1 VKHSCRSHL
10 CFVGLNVTESSLAF
24 VTCLRTC
31 PLPPPL
37 TPALIELLKEHG
49 VFYQAYSVM
58 NAFLPQ
64 FHMDNFPRGSPE
76 WERVTSAVFA
86 VSGFG
91 DALESEGF
99 PHMSESELLIA
110 YLTANGVGII
120 PRSGNHA
127 HIASNAKAAGA
138 LDALPADRLEDLGH
152 LLDEW
157 LRATHKQPKQSPHTG
172 DEDL

>member
-1 VKHSCRSHL
+1 
-10 CFVGLNVTESSLAF
+10 
-24 VTCLRTC
+24 
-31 PLPPPL
+31 
-37 TPALIELLKEHG
+37 LIELLKEHG

-157 LRATHKQPKQSPHTG
+157 LRATHKQPKQSPHNG